1 VSVLGLSNIGHW
13 TLPKIWVN
21 FCTERTFQE
30 DYFELILTVN
40 METRH
45 PAEGLL
51 GSKFLVICNSY
62 GGLKSQDVEIL

>member
-1 VSVLGLSNIGHW
+1 
-13 TLPKIWVN
+13 
-21 FCTERTFQE
+21 
-30 DYFELILTVN
+30 

-62 GGLKSQDVEIL
+62 GGLKSQDVEILWEIIALFEKTTPYTEIFTIMFRKFS